1 MRHEFLLLSAASL
14 ALVVTACKP
23 AAVADPQEAAL
34 AESESSATQDTLDV
48 SDASAATAGFAPSSS
63 SNLVSG
69 CTTTRDVLATATAC
83 SQSYDSSVKVS
94 WSCVGANGGTSQGVA
109 NVATT
114 VTPDACPPT
123 TLAIAQ
129 TIGLDRTRTHGD
141 LTGTLTG
148 TSIVSWNVQP
158 AANAATKQVSLQLEH
173 KVTKDGALVRHQTI
187 EGAKTVDIERNGPG
201 VADNTRVANG
211 TLDVKF
217 LLAGDELNVTESN
230 LTWHHDCCYPVA
242 GSLSFVKSGNAT
254 GEGSITF
261 GPSCGEAVNAQ
272 GDSLNLADCN

>member
-14 ALVVTACKP
+14 ALTLVACKP
-23 AAVADPQEAAL
+23 AASVDSEESSL

-48 SDASAATAGFAPSSS
+48 SEASAATASFAPSSS
-63 SNLVSG
+63 NAVAG
-69 CTTTRDVLATATAC
+69 CTVTRDVLATATAC

-94 WSCVGANGGTSQGVA
+94 WSCTGPNGGTAQGTA
-109 NVATT
+109 NVATA
-114 VTPDACPPT
+114 VVPDACPPST
-123 TLAIAQ
+123 YAISQ
-129 TIGLDRTRTHGD
+129 TIGLDRTRTHGEYS
-141 LTGTLTG
+141 GNLTG
-148 TSIVSWNVQP
+148 TSVVSWNVAP
-158 AANAATKQVSLQLEH
+158 AAQVATKQVSLQLEH
-173 KVTKDGALVRHQTI
+173 KVTKNGNLVRHQTLD
-187 EGAKTVDIERNGPG
+187 GAKTVDLAGNGAGP
-201 VADNTRVANG
+201 ADDTRTVNG
-211 TLDVKF
+211 SVDVKF

-230 LTWHHDCCYPVA
+230 LVWHRDCCYPLA